1 MTKTKKL
8 PPIPPGDILRDA
20 LDDAGLS
27 ANRAALMMR
36 IPNNRLNAILQGK
49 RAITT
54 ETAMRLAQLFGT
66 SAKLW
71 LNLQMKFDLETA
83 QDHDAERI
91 ALEVQPLKAMHHGA
105 HD

>member
-1 MTKTKKL
+1 MTKRKKL

-20 LDDAGLS
+20 LHDAGLS
-27 ANRAALMMR
+27 ANAAALRMR
-36 IPNNRLNAILQGK
+36 IPNNRLNAIFHGQ

-54 ETAMRLAQLFGT
+54 DTAMRLAQLFGT

-83 QDHDAERI
+83 EDHDAERI
-91 ALEVQPLKAMHHGA
+91 AHEVEKLDAPRP
-105 HD
+105 